1 MNLRGEKERGRGS
14 MVRDGLSTDDA
25 AAVEALVDAD
35 EIEGDANFDAEL
47 PEERLV
53 GAANMLR

>member
-1 MNLRGEKERGRGS
+1 

-35 EIEGDANFDAEL
+35 EIEGEANFVAEL

-53 GAANMLR
+53 GAAKMLR